1 MKIKKKQKKSNRN
14 NFKKQNDTN
23 TKLRDLVTL
32 NSTKFENVK
41 IINPINERLF
51 NINNEYLCLYKN
63 KESSD
68 EQLEKGIKN

>member
-68 EQLEKGIKN
+68 EKLEKGIKN

>member
-23 TKLRDLVTL
+23 TKVRELDTL
-32 NSTKFENVK
+32 NSTKFESIR

>member
-23 TKLRDLVTL
+23 TKVRELDTL
-32 NSTKFENVK
+32 NSTKFESIR

-68 EQLEKGIKN
+68 EQLEQG